1 MRIKKGMGEEYGRFC
16 EVNSHDGCSYSVI
29 KFIHQ
34 WADLMEKLVEQE
46 GKSVDECVEDCS
58 FRAGGGKLSGT
69 IWGYAR
75 SAIARFW
82 EYGDEFQHHYDAE
95 REEME
100 RRLNS
105 RCTTKSN

>member
-1 MRIKKGMGEEYGRFC
+1 MRIKRGMGEEYGRFC
-16 EVNSHDGCSYSVI
+16 EVNSHDGLSYSVI
-29 KFIHQ
+29 QFMHK
-34 WADLMEKLVEQE
+34 WADLMEASVEQE
-46 GKSVDECVEDCS
+46 GKSVDECIDYCS
-58 FRAGGGKLSGT
+58 DRAGDGKLPGT

-100 RRLNS
+100 RRLKS
-105 RCTTKSN
+105 R